1 MTGRATTAARRL
13 AVLAAVLALA
23 PGCKSKEGSAATGGG
38 SRPDPLVA
46 GPGRIPRQ
54 NIPLPEKGGTAGNKR
69 GDPLL
74 GSPVARPNDRSGYT
88 NDPERWKG
96 GPYVPG
102 PGGTPAALA
111 NRTRDDGFGLRMEG
125 PGGTPLTPASGSAA
139 AATDVPTGSAALY
152 AELQRFKVERGD
164 YTVSR
169 DGGRYLFQARVPL
182 PAGGVRGYTGA
193 GPSEADALRHA
204 LEQMRGDLGA
214 R

>member
-1 MTGRATTAARRL
+1 MTGPRRTAARRL
-13 AVLAAVLALA
+13 AVLAAALALS
-23 PGCKSKEGSAATGGG
+23 PGCKSKEGATASGGA

-74 GSPVARPNDRSGYT
+74 GSPVARPGDRSGYT
-88 NDPERWKG
+88 NDPDRWRG

-102 PGGTPAALA
+102 PGGTPAALTS
-111 NRTRDDGFGLRMEG
+111 RVRDDGYGLKLDST
-125 PGGTPLTPASGSAA
+125 GGTPLTPTGGSATV
-139 AATDVPTGSAALY
+139 ATDVPAGAAGLY
-152 AELQRFKVERGD
+152 AELKRYKVDRGD
-164 YTVSR
+164 YTVTT

-182 PAGGVRGYTGA
+182 PGGGVRGYTGA
-193 GPSEADALRHA
+193 GPTEADAVRHA
-204 LEQMRGDLGA
+204 LEQMRGDLGT